1 MQAIYAVPR
10 YIKNKEV
17 FETFV
22 NSRLELMCN
31 DFNTVLAKSIIKEL
45 DKVDGDLQKLNE
57 NIKNKKKE
65 KEKEKEVNFNSVVSE
80 LEKQLDL
87 FVSNE
92 YKKLR
97 KRNISQ

>member
-1 MQAIYAVPR
+1 
-10 YIKNKEV
+10 
-17 FETFV
+17 
-22 NSRLELMCN
+22 MCN

-65 KEKEKEVNFNSVVSE
+65 KEVNFNSVVSE